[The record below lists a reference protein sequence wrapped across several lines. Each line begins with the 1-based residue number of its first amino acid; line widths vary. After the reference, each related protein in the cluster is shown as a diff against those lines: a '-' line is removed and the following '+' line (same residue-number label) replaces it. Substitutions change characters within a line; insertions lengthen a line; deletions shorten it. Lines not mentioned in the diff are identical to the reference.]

1 MALNKASSNK
11 ARRVRA
17 RATSRR
23 SSLVSR
29 AALATASVALLT
41 AGLTSACSSGDGSN
55 PTGQNLG
62 GRGPI
67 TYVEGKDTTETGAV
81 KQLIDRWNAAHPN
94 EQVTFKEQSN
104 DASQQYDDLAQHM
117 RAKQSDYDVM
127 ALDVPWT
134 AEFAAKGWIQPLKDS
149 FALDTSTLL
158 SPTVASATYQGTL
171 YAAPRNTNGGLLYY
185 RKDLVPNPPKTWP
198 ELLTDCN
205 IARDHGIG
213 CYAGQFAPY
222 EGLTVNAAEVINAY
236 GGSFVGPDGKT
247 ATVNSPQSRAGL
259 QVLTDAY
266 KNGDIP
272 KEAISYKE
280 PESQNAF
287 ASGKLLFL
295 RTWPNFYGVAQ
306 ADSSAVK
313 GNFGVSPLPGKD
325 GIGASTLGGYNA
337 AISAYSKHKAT
348 ALDFLRFLISE
359 DAQRIVAEG
368 AFPSVRSSMYD
379 DPALI
384 AKFPYLPAL
393 KDSIASAVP
402 RPVTPFY
409 PAVSKAIQDNAY
421 AALTGKKSVD
431 DAIIGMQ
438 KGIEAAGS

>member
-1 MALNKASSNK
+1 MALNKVS
-11 ARRVRA
+11 
-17 RATSRR
+17 SRR

-29 AALATASVALLT
+29 AALAAASVALLT
-41 AGLTSACSSGDGSN
+41 ATFTSACGGGGGDN
-55 PTGQNLG
+55 PTQENLS

-81 KQLIDRWNAAHPN
+81 KNLIDRWNAAHPD
-94 EQVTFKEQSN
+94 EKVTFKEQSN
-104 DASQQYDDLAQHM
+104 DASQQYDDLAQHL

-134 AEFAAKGWIQPLKDS
+134 AEFAAKGWIQPLKDN
-149 FALDTSTLL
+149 FAIDTSTLL
-158 SPTVASATYQGTL
+158 SPTVASATYKGTL

-185 RKDLVPNPPKTWP
+185 RKDLVPNPPKTWS
-198 ELLTDCN
+198 ELISQCH
-205 IARDHGIG
+205 IATEHGIG

-236 GGSFVGPDGKT
+236 GGTFVGPDGKT
-247 ATVNSPQSRAGL
+247 PTVDGPQSRAGL
-259 QVLTDAY
+259 QVLVDAY
-266 KNGDIP
+266 RNGNIP
-272 KEAISYKE
+272 KEAISFKE

-287 ASGKLLFL
+287 AQGKLLFL
-295 RTWPNFYGVAQ
+295 RTWPNFYGVAN
-306 ADSSAVK
+306 ADSSVVK
-313 GNFGVSPLPGKD
+313 GDTGVAPLPGKD

-348 ALDFLRFLISE
+348 ALDFLRFMISE

-368 AFPSVRSSMYD
+368 AFPPVRSSLYD

-402 RPVTPFY
+402 RPVTPY
-409 PAVSKAIQDNAY
+409 YNAVSKAIQDNAY
-421 AALTGKKSVD
+421 AALTEQKSVD
-431 DAIIGMQ
+431 DAITGMK